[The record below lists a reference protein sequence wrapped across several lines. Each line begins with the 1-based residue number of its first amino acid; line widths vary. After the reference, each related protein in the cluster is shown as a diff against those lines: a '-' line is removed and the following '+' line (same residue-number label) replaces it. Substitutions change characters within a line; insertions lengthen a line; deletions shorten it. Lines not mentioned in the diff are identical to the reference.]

1 VVKITDKVKKYI
13 GLCMAAGGVKV
24 GFDLVLGEVRSSRA
38 KFLLIANDAS
48 ERTVKQLT
56 DKCKYYG
63 VKYYISDQSSTDIA
77 DLIGKRSSC
86 AAAAFTGKGPWKSV
100 LEHLEAETTT
110 ERSFNEDRKDD

>member
-1 VVKITDKVKKYI
+1 
-13 GLCMAAGGVKV
+13 V

>member
-1 VVKITDKVKKYI
+1 MVKITDKVKKYI

>member
-1 VVKITDKVKKYI
+1 MVKITEKEKKYI

-56 DKCKYYG
+56 DKCKFYG

-77 DLIGKRSSC
+77 DVIGKRSSC

-100 LEHLEAETTT
+100 LEHLEAEA
-110 ERSFNEDRKDD
+110 SSVCSLNEDRKDD